1 MALSG
6 SKSYTLTIGTG
17 PLAITIG
24 TIHSASGLDASSY
37 AEALPTLSL
46 SPKISQGKTA
56 SVRPPAPRSSS
67 PLEVYH
73 LLASGRPDMLSNL
86 HLYGHRRPLTPITS
100 SHSVCVLLP
109 AGLPLRG
116 GLSRSVGCDFRVQTK
131 GVHVNVPTRNQR
143 H

>member
-46 SPKISQGKTA
+46 SPYQGQQSA
-56 SVRPPAPRSSS
+56 SVR
-67 PLEVYH
+67 
-73 LLASGRPDMLSNL
+73 
-86 HLYGHRRPLTPITS
+86 
-100 SHSVCVLLP
+100 LP
-109 AGLPLRG
+109 AR
-116 GLSRSVGCDFRVQTK
+116 
-131 GVHVNVPTRNQR
+131 
-143 H
+143 

>member
-6 SKSYTLTIGTG
+6 SKSYTL
-17 PLAITIG
+17 TIG

-46 SPKISQGKTA
+46 SPKTSQGKTA

-67 PLEVYH
+67 PIEVYH
-73 LLASGRPDMLSNL
+73 LLASGRPDTLSS
-86 HLYGHRRPLTPITS
+86 LYHHWS
-100 SHSVCVLLP
+100 SH
-109 AGLPLRG
+109 
-116 GLSRSVGCDFRVQTK
+116 D
-131 GVHVNVPTRNQR
+131 H

>member
-6 SKSYTLTIGTG
+6 SKSYTLTIGNG

-46 SPKISQGKTA
+46 SPKTSQGKTV

-73 LLASGRPDMLSNL
+73 LLASGRPDTLSNL
-86 HLYGHRRPLTPITS
+86 HIYGHRRPHHNYLKSFCLRPVACWSPFTW
-100 SHSVCVLLP
+100 
-109 AGLPLRG
+109 GLE
-116 GLSRSVGCDFRVQTK
+116 
-131 GVHVNVPTRNQR
+131 
-143 H
+143 

>member
-46 SPKISQGKTA
+46 SPKASQGTRQPLSDSQPV
-56 SVRPPAPRSSS
+56 SVLVSS
-67 PLEVYH
+67 L
-73 LLASGRPDMLSNL
+73 
-86 HLYGHRRPLTPITS
+86 
-100 SHSVCVLLP
+100 
-109 AGLPLRG
+109 
-116 GLSRSVGCDFRVQTK
+116 
-131 GVHVNVPTRNQR
+131 
-143 H
+143 

>member
-73 LLASGRPDMLSNL
+73 LLASGRPDTLSNL
-86 HLYGHRRPLTPITS
+86 HIYGHRRPHHNYLKSFCLRPVACWSPFTW
-100 SHSVCVLLP
+100 
-109 AGLPLRG
+109 GLE
-116 GLSRSVGCDFRVQTK
+116 
-131 GVHVNVPTRNQR
+131 
-143 H
+143 